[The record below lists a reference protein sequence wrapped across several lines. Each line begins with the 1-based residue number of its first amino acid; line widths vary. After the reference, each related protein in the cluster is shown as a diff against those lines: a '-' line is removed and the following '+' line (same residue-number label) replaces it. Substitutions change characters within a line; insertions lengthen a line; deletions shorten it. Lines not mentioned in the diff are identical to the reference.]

1 MTVLTDMPASTRT
14 SSSALTLLPS
24 FPLMLT
30 LAFLAV
36 VLPKLG
42 LAVAVWTTNAFVDTD
57 DAMRMVQVRD
67 FLAGQGWFDLVAYR
81 LDPPVGSSM
90 HWSRLIDLPLASFIR
105 LIEPL
110 AGQDAAERIVRI
122 VWPLSF
128 FMALLALIISTA
140 RRLAG
145 PMATA
150 PAAFLAACSS
160 WVSMQFFPGRIDH
173 HTVEIVLMT
182 VMLRLGL
189 EAVLP
194 DSRSW
199 RAAIGAAL
207 AAAVAM
213 QISLEDFPF
222 VAALLTSLG
231 VIWIADCEGM
241 RRVLMA
247 FGLTLASAALA
258 LFVATTP
265 AARYTVVSCDA
276 YSLPHLTALGLTS
289 LTFVV
294 LAAATPLLPERSM
307 RLTAGAGATA
317 VAAALMVLL
326 FSACMGDPLVAVDPL
341 VRHFWLDRVNEAQ
354 SMLAFFGKDWP
365 AATATSALLAVT
377 AVAMVFAV
385 RTAPADRLAG
395 WVMIAIFFAIG
406 VVGSLWQIRVLPPT
420 SVTVVLAGV
429 PAVLAA
435 AYAPAASP
443 RRRTVRVAIVLAL
456 LCPLT
461 WVALVKLMPGGR
473 PDVEAQDK
481 AWKSCTAAAELAP
494 LNALAP
500 GLVLAPI
507 DLGAHILAYTSM
519 SVLSAPYHR
528 NNDGNGAAI
537 AALNGWDDTAREIIA
552 SRGVHYV
559 VLCPTMPE
567 SQLYINE
574 NADGLAARLMRGQV
588 PPWLKTLPMPSGPL
602 VVFRVV
608 KTS

>member
-1 MTVLTDMPASTRT
+1 
-14 SSSALTLLPS
+14 
-24 FPLMLT
+24 
-30 LAFLAV
+30 
-36 VLPKLG
+36 
-42 LAVAVWTTNAFVDTD
+42 
-57 DAMRMVQVRD
+57 
-67 FLAGQGWFDLVAYR
+67 
-81 LDPPVGSSM
+81 
-90 HWSRLIDLPLASFIR
+90 
-105 LIEPL
+105 
-110 AGQDAAERIVRI
+110 
-122 VWPLSF
+122 
-128 FMALLALIISTA
+128 
-140 RRLAG
+140 
-145 PMATA
+145 
-150 PAAFLAACSS
+150 
-160 WVSMQFFPGRIDH
+160 
-173 HTVEIVLMT
+173 
-182 VMLRLGL
+182 
-189 EAVLP
+189 
-194 DSRSW
+194 
-199 RAAIGAAL
+199 
-207 AAAVAM
+207 
-213 QISLEDFPF
+213 
-222 VAALLTSLG
+222 
-231 VIWIADCEGM
+231 
-241 RRVLMA
+241 
-247 FGLTLASAALA
+247 
-258 LFVATTP
+258 
-265 AARYTVVSCDA
+265 
-276 YSLPHLTALGLTS
+276 
-289 LTFVV
+289 
-294 LAAATPLLPERSM
+294 
-307 RLTAGAGATA
+307 
-317 VAAALMVLL
+317 
-326 FSACMGDPLVAVDPL
+326 MGNPLVAVDPL

-354 SMLAFFGKDWP
+354 SMLSFFGKDWP

-377 AVAMVFAV
+377 VVALVFAV

-443 RRRTVRVAIVLAL
+443 RQRTVRVAIALAL

-473 PDVEAQDK
+473 PDVEAQDA

-528 NNDGNGAAI
+528 NNDGNRAAI
-537 AALNGWDDTAREIIA
+537 AALNGWDDTARKIIA
-552 SRGVHYV
+552 SRGVRYV

-588 PPWLKTLPMPSGPL
+588 PPWLKALPMRSGPL